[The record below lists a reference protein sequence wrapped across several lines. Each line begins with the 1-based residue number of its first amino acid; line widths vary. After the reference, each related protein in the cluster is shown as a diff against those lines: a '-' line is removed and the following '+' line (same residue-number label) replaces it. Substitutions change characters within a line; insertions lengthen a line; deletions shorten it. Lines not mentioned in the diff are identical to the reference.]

1 MVWFLFSYLK
11 MKDGTSGR
19 QHVPHAGLQIR
30 TEQDM
35 NRSIV
40 ECDMKSAMENDLY
53 TEILPGIFCVSLTDT
68 TIEQGVSC
76 IKIYIIKGKP
86 SVHEG
91 HSLMIDT
98 GFRQEDCHRK
108 LQAALAALE
117 IPVDQLDIF
126 LTHRHHDHSGLAGSF
141 ASEGAHIF
149 MNPAEERHPYDCLAY
164 RVSEESLTAQKSVL
178 RSTGITAERTPY
190 AWEAF
195 MKVSERVQQH
205 GEWVLAILGFPYTAL
220 SAGDVFVY
228 GDYHFSA
235 YPLKGHTYGQMGL
248 MDHEKKILFVA
259 DQLIHGV
266 SPIVATTYPDEHLL
280 EGMFASLRD
289 IKEHYADWTIIPAH
303 GEPIRDVAQDVDS
316 IVYSYLS
323 KSTSALDI
331 MKGNAPEESASSA
344 HGVPDAV
351 KAPAVEAQRS
361 IGSGAWTVHDIAKQ
375 LYHMD
380 DDPTDEAAFFTYKML
395 ITKTFSILEY
405 LHDIGFVERTM
416 RDGIYYWRATGQTEG
431 KR

>member
-1 MVWFLFSYLK
+1 
-11 MKDGTSGR
+11 
-19 QHVPHAGLQIR
+19 
-30 TEQDM
+30 M

-91 HSLMIDT
+91 RSLMIDT

-126 LTHRHHDHSGLAGSF
+126 LTHRHHDHSGLAGTF
-141 ASEGAHIF
+141 AREGAHIF

-164 RVSEESLTAQKSVL
+164 RVSEESLQAQKTVL
-178 RSTGITAERTPY
+178 RSTGITPERTPY

-195 MKVSERVQQH
+195 MKVSERVQHH

-220 SAGDVFVY
+220 HSGDVFDY
-228 GDYHFSA
+228 GDYHFTT

-266 SPIVATTYPDEHLL
+266 SPIVATTYADEHLL

-289 IKEHYADWTIIPAH
+289 IKEHYGDWTIIPAH
-303 GEPIRDVAQDVDS
+303 GGIIQDAAQDVDS

-331 MKGNAPEESASSA
+331 MKGKTAA
-344 HGVPDAV
+344 DAAAGDHRRTGAAQ
-351 KAPAVEAQRS
+351 APASGGQDIREAS
-361 IGSGAWTVHDIAKQ
+361 TWTVHDIAKQ

>member
-1 MVWFLFSYLK
+1 MEC
-11 MKDGTSGR
+11 G
-19 QHVPHAGLQIR
+19 
-30 TEQDM
+30 M
-35 NRSIV
+35 NNS
-40 ECDMKSAMENDLY
+40 KDLY
-53 TEILPGIFCVSLTDT
+53 TEILPGIFRVSLTDT

-91 HSLMIDT
+91 RSLMIDT

-141 ASEGAHIF
+141 AREGAHIF

-164 RVSEESLTAQKSVL
+164 RVSEESLAAQKSVL

-195 MKVSERVQQH
+195 MKVSERVQHH
-205 GEWVLAILGFPYTAL
+205 GEWVLAILGFPYTTI
-220 SAGDVFVY
+220 STGDEFAY

-266 SPIVATTYPDEHLL
+266 SPIVATTYADEHLL

-316 IVYSYLS
+316 IVFSYLS

-331 MKGNAPEESASSA
+331 MKEKTAA
-344 HGVPDAV
+344 DAAAGDHRRTGAAQ
-351 KAPAVEAQRS
+351 APAAGGQDIREAN
-361 IGSGAWTVHDIAKQ
+361 AWTVHDIAKQ

-380 DDPTDEAAFFTYKML
+380 DDPADEAAFFTYKML

>member
-1 MVWFLFSYLK
+1 
-11 MKDGTSGR
+11 
-19 QHVPHAGLQIR
+19 
-30 TEQDM
+30 
-35 NRSIV
+35 
-40 ECDMKSAMENDLY
+40 MKSAMENDLY

-76 IKIYIIKGKP
+76 IKIYIIKGKT

-91 HSLMIDT
+91 RSLMIDT

-141 ASEGAHIF
+141 AREGAHIF

-164 RVSEESLTAQKSVL
+164 RVSEESLQAQKTVL
-178 RSTGITAERTPY
+178 RSTGITPERTPY

-195 MKVSERVQQH
+195 MKVSERVQHH

-220 SAGDVFVY
+220 HSGDVFDY
-228 GDYHFSA
+228 GDYHFTA

-248 MDHEKKILFVA
+248 MDHEKKIMFVA

-266 SPIVATTYPDEHLL
+266 SPIVATTYADEYLL
-280 EGMFASLRD
+280 EGMFASLKD
-289 IKEHYADWTIIPAH
+289 IKEHYAEWTIIPAH
-303 GEPIRDVAQDVDS
+303 GELIRDVAQDVDS

-331 MKGNAPEESASSA
+331 MKGKTAA
-344 HGVPDAV
+344 DAAAGDHRRTGAAQ
-351 KAPAVEAQRS
+351 APAAGGQDIREAS
-361 IGSGAWTVHDIAKQ
+361 AWTVHDIAKQ

-380 DDPTDEAAFFTYKML
+380 DDPADEAAFFTYKML

-416 RDGIYYWRATGQTEG
+416 RDGIYYWRAIMQTEG

>member
-1 MVWFLFSYLK
+1 
-11 MKDGTSGR
+11 
-19 QHVPHAGLQIR
+19 
-30 TEQDM
+30 
-35 NRSIV
+35 
-40 ECDMKSAMENDLY
+40 MKSAMENDLY

-91 HSLMIDT
+91 RSLMIDT

-164 RVSEESLTAQKSVL
+164 RVSEESLQAQKTVL

-195 MKVSERVQQH
+195 MKVSERVQHH

-220 SAGDVFVY
+220 HSGDVFDY
-228 GDYHFSA
+228 GDYHFTA

-266 SPIVATTYPDEHLL
+266 SPIVATTYADEHLL

-303 GEPIRDVAQDVDS
+303 GGIIQDAAQDVDS

-331 MKGNAPEESASSA
+331 MKGKTAA
-344 HGVPDAV
+344 DAAAGDHRRTGAAQ
-351 KAPAVEAQRS
+351 APAAGGQDIREAS
-361 IGSGAWTVHDIAKQ
+361 AWTVHDIAKQ

-380 DDPTDEAAFFTYKML
+380 DDPADEAAFFTYKML

-416 RDGIYYWRATGQTEG
+416 RDGIYYWCATGQAEA
-431 KR
+431 KN

>member
-1 MVWFLFSYLK
+1 
-11 MKDGTSGR
+11 
-19 QHVPHAGLQIR
+19 
-30 TEQDM
+30 M

-86 SVHEG
+86 LAHEG
-91 HSLMIDT
+91 RSLMIDT

-117 IPVDQLDIF
+117 IPVNQLDIF

-141 ASEGAHIF
+141 ALEGAHIF

-164 RVSEESLTAQKSVL
+164 RVSEESLAAQKSVL

-248 MDHEKKILFVA
+248 MDHEKKILFAA

-266 SPIVATTYPDEHLL
+266 SPIVATTYADEHLL

-331 MKGNAPEESASSA
+331 MKGNASEESASTA
-344 HGVPDAV
+344 HGLPDAV
-351 KAPAVEAQRS
+351 KAPAVAAPRS

-416 RDGIYYWRATGQTEG
+416 RDGIYYWRAIRQTEG
-431 KR
+431 K

>member
-11 MKDGTSGR
+11 SMECG
-19 QHVPHAGLQIR
+19 
-30 TEQDM
+30 M
-35 NRSIV
+35 NHTT
-40 ECDMKSAMENDLY
+40 DLY

-86 SVHEG
+86 SAHEG
-91 HSLMIDT
+91 RSLMIDT

-141 ASEGAHIF
+141 AREGAHIF

-164 RVSEESLTAQKSVL
+164 RVSEESLQAQKTVL
-178 RSTGITAERTPY
+178 RSTGITPERTPY

-195 MKVSERVQQH
+195 MKVSERVQHH

-220 SAGDVFVY
+220 HSGDVFDY
-228 GDYHFSA
+228 GDYHFTA

-266 SPIVATTYPDEHLL
+266 SPIVATTYADEHLL
-280 EGMFASLRD
+280 EGMFASLKD

-303 GEPIRDVAQDVDS
+303 GELIRDVAQDVDS

-331 MKGNAPEESASSA
+331 MKGKTAA
-344 HGVPDAV
+344 DAAAGDHRRTGAAQ
-351 KAPAVEAQRS
+351 APAAGGQDIREAS
-361 IGSGAWTVHDIAKQ
+361 AWTVHDIAKQ

-416 RDGIYYWRATGQTEG
+416 RDGIYYWRAIIQTEG

>member
-1 MVWFLFSYLK
+1 
-11 MKDGTSGR
+11 
-19 QHVPHAGLQIR
+19 
-30 TEQDM
+30 
-35 NRSIV
+35 
-40 ECDMKSAMENDLY
+40 
-53 TEILPGIFCVSLTDT
+53 
-68 TIEQGVSC
+68 
-76 IKIYIIKGKP
+76 
-86 SVHEG
+86 
-91 HSLMIDT
+91 
-98 GFRQEDCHRK
+98 
-108 LQAALAALE
+108 
-117 IPVDQLDIF
+117 
-126 LTHRHHDHSGLAGSF
+126 
-141 ASEGAHIF
+141 

-164 RVSEESLTAQKSVL
+164 RVSEESLAAQKKVL
-178 RSTGITAERTPY
+178 RSTGITPERTPY

-205 GEWVLAILGFPYTAL
+205 GEWVLAILGFPYTAV
-220 SAGDVFVY
+220 SAGDMFVY

-248 MDHEKKILFVA
+248 MDHEKKTLFVA

-280 EGMFASLRD
+280 VGMFASLRD
-289 IKEHYADWTIIPAH
+289 IKEHYADWTIISAH

-331 MKGNAPEESASSA
+331 MKGKRMADSVASGSVTPDTVQAAPVGEHDISAS
-344 HGVPDAV
+344 
-351 KAPAVEAQRS
+351 R
-361 IGSGAWTVHDIAKQ
+361 AWTVHDIAKQ

-380 DDPTDEAAFFTYKML
+380 DDPEDEAAFFTYKML

-416 RDGIYYWRATGQTEG
+416 RDGIYYWHATRETEG
-431 KR
+431 

>member
-1 MVWFLFSYLK
+1 
-11 MKDGTSGR
+11 
-19 QHVPHAGLQIR
+19 
-30 TEQDM
+30 
-35 NRSIV
+35 
-40 ECDMKSAMENDLY
+40 
-53 TEILPGIFCVSLTDT
+53 
-68 TIEQGVSC
+68 
-76 IKIYIIKGKP
+76 
-86 SVHEG
+86 
-91 HSLMIDT
+91 
-98 GFRQEDCHRK
+98 
-108 LQAALAALE
+108 
-117 IPVDQLDIF
+117 
-126 LTHRHHDHSGLAGSF
+126 
-141 ASEGAHIF
+141 
-149 MNPAEERHPYDCLAY
+149 
-164 RVSEESLTAQKSVL
+164 
-178 RSTGITAERTPY
+178 
-190 AWEAF
+190 

-228 GDYHFSA
+228 GDYHFST

-266 SPIVATTYPDEHLL
+266 SPIVATTYADEHLL

-331 MKGNAPEESASSA
+331 MKGNTPEESASSA

-380 DDPTDEAAFFTYKML
+380 DDPADEAAFFTYKML

-416 RDGIYYWRATGQTEG
+416 RDGIYYWRAIIQTEG
-431 KR
+431 K

>member
-117 IPVDQLDIF
+117 IPADQLDIF

-344 HGVPDAV
+344 HGLPDAV
-351 KAPAVEAQRS
+351 KAAAVEAQRS

-380 DDPTDEAAFFTYKML
+380 DDPADEAAFFTYKML

-416 RDGIYYWRATGQTEG
+416 RDGIYYWHATGETEG
-431 KR
+431 

>member
-1 MVWFLFSYLK
+1 MEC
-11 MKDGTSGR
+11 G
-19 QHVPHAGLQIR
+19 
-30 TEQDM
+30 M
-35 NRSIV
+35 NNS
-40 ECDMKSAMENDLY
+40 NDLY
-53 TEILPGIFCVSLTDT
+53 TEILPGIFRVSLTDT

-91 HSLMIDT
+91 RSLMIDT

-141 ASEGAHIF
+141 AREGAHIF

-164 RVSEESLTAQKSVL
+164 RVSEESLQAQKTVL
-178 RSTGITAERTPY
+178 RSTGITPERTPY

-195 MKVSERVQQH
+195 MKVSERVQHH
-205 GEWVLAILGFPYTAL
+205 GEWVLAILGFPYTTI
-220 SAGDVFVY
+220 STGDEFAY
-228 GDYHFSA
+228 GDYHFTT

-266 SPIVATTYPDEHLL
+266 SPIVATTYADEHLL

-303 GEPIRDVAQDVDS
+303 GGIIQDVAQDVDS

-331 MKGNAPEESASSA
+331 MKGNAPEANASSD
-344 HGVPDAV
+344 HSLLDTV
-351 KAPAVEAQRS
+351 KAAAEAQRS
-361 IGSGAWTVHDIAKQ
+361 IGSGEWTVHDIAKQ

-380 DDPTDEAAFFTYKML
+380 DDPADEPAFFTYKML

-416 RDGIYYWRATGQTEG
+416 RDSIYYWRATGQAEA
-431 KR
+431 KS

>member
-1 MVWFLFSYLK
+1 
-11 MKDGTSGR
+11 
-19 QHVPHAGLQIR
+19 
-30 TEQDM
+30 
-35 NRSIV
+35 
-40 ECDMKSAMENDLY
+40 MKSAMENDLY

-91 HSLMIDT
+91 RSLMIDT
-98 GFRQEDCHRK
+98 GFRQEDCLRK
-108 LQAALAALE
+108 LQAALAALD
-117 IPVDQLDIF
+117 IPADQLDIF
-126 LTHRHHDHSGLAGSF
+126 LTHRHHDHSGLAGTF
-141 ASEGAHIF
+141 AREGAHIF

-164 RVSEESLTAQKSVL
+164 RVSEESLAAQKKVL
-178 RSTGITAERTPY
+178 RSAGITPERTPY

-195 MKVSERVQQH
+195 MKVSERVQHH
-205 GEWVLAILGFPYTAL
+205 GEWVLAILGFPYTTI
-220 SAGDVFVY
+220 STGDEFAY
-228 GDYHFSA
+228 GDYHFTT

-266 SPIVATTYPDEHLL
+266 SPIVATTYADEHLL

-331 MKGNAPEESASSA
+331 MKGNAPEADASSD
-344 HGVPDAV
+344 HSLPDTV
-351 KAPAVEAQRS
+351 KAAAEAQRS
-361 IGSGAWTVHDIAKQ
+361 IRSGEWTVHDIAKQ

-380 DDPTDEAAFFTYKML
+380 DDPADEAAFFTYKML

-416 RDGIYYWRATGQTEG
+416 QDGIYYWRAIIQTEG
-431 KR
+431 K

>member
-1 MVWFLFSYLK
+1 
-11 MKDGTSGR
+11 
-19 QHVPHAGLQIR
+19 
-30 TEQDM
+30 
-35 NRSIV
+35 
-40 ECDMKSAMENDLY
+40 MKSAMANDLY

-91 HSLMIDT
+91 RSLMIDT

-164 RVSEESLTAQKSVL
+164 RVSEESLQAQKTVL

-195 MKVSERVQQH
+195 MKVSERVQHH

-220 SAGDVFVY
+220 HSGDVFDY
-228 GDYHFSA
+228 GDYHFTA

-266 SPIVATTYPDEHLL
+266 SPIVATTYADEHLL

-303 GEPIRDVAQDVDS
+303 GGIIQDAAQDVDS

-331 MKGNAPEESASSA
+331 MKGKTAA
-344 HGVPDAV
+344 DAAAGDHRRTGAAQ
-351 KAPAVEAQRS
+351 APAAGGQDIREAS
-361 IGSGAWTVHDIAKQ
+361 AWTVHDIAKQ

-380 DDPTDEAAFFTYKML
+380 DDPADEAAFFTYKML

-416 RDGIYYWRATGQTEG
+416 RDGIYYWCATGQAEA
-431 KR
+431 KN

>member
-1 MVWFLFSYLK
+1 
-11 MKDGTSGR
+11 
-19 QHVPHAGLQIR
+19 
-30 TEQDM
+30 M

-40 ECDMKSAMENDLY
+40 ECGMKSAMANDLY

-76 IKIYIIKGKP
+76 IKIYIIKGNP

-91 HSLMIDT
+91 RSLMIDT

-141 ASEGAHIF
+141 ASEGAHIY

-164 RVSEESLTAQKSVL
+164 RVSEESLQAQKTVL
-178 RSTGITAERTPY
+178 RSTGITPERTPY
-190 AWEAF
+190 AWDAF

-248 MDHEKKILFVA
+248 MDHEKKILFAA

-266 SPIVATTYPDEHLL
+266 SPIVATTYADEHLL

-331 MKGNAPEESASSA
+331 MKGNAPEKSVSSA
-344 HGVPDAV
+344 HGLPDAV
-351 KAPAVEAQRS
+351 KAPTVEAQRS
-361 IGSGAWTVHDIAKQ
+361 IGSGEWTVHDIAKQ

-405 LHDIGFVERTM
+405 LHDIDFVERTM
-416 RDGIYYWRATGQTEG
+416 RDGIYYWRAIMQTEG

>member
-1 MVWFLFSYLK
+1 
-11 MKDGTSGR
+11 
-19 QHVPHAGLQIR
+19 
-30 TEQDM
+30 
-35 NRSIV
+35 
-40 ECDMKSAMENDLY
+40 MKSAMENDLY

-91 HSLMIDT
+91 RSLMIDT

-108 LQAALAALE
+108 LQAALSALE

-141 ASEGAHIF
+141 ASEGAHIY

-164 RVSEESLTAQKSVL
+164 RVSEESLQAQKKVL
-178 RSTGITAERTPY
+178 RSTGITPERTPY

-195 MKVSERVQQH
+195 MKVSERVKHH

-220 SAGDVFVY
+220 HSGDVFDY
-228 GDYHFSA
+228 GDYHFTA

-248 MDHEKKILFVA
+248 MDQEKKILFVA

-266 SPIVATTYPDEHLL
+266 SPIVATTYADEHLL

-303 GEPIRDVAQDVDS
+303 GELIRDVAQDVDS

-331 MKGNAPEESASSA
+331 MKEKTAA
-344 HGVPDAV
+344 DAAAGDHRRTGAAQ
-351 KAPAVEAQRS
+351 APAAGGQDIREAN
-361 IGSGAWTVHDIAKQ
+361 AWTVHDIAKQ

-416 RDGIYYWRATGQTEG
+416 RDGIYYWRAIRQTEG
-431 KR
+431 K

>member
-1 MVWFLFSYLK
+1 MLAQREDSTFRMPAFRS
-11 MKDGTSGR
+11 
-19 QHVPHAGLQIR
+19 
-30 TEQDM
+30 EQDM

-40 ECDMKSAMENDLY
+40 ECDMNGSNTNNLY

-91 HSLMIDT
+91 RSLMIDT
-98 GFRQEDCHRK
+98 GFRQEDCLRK

-164 RVSEESLTAQKSVL
+164 RVSEKSLAAQKKVL
-178 RSTGITAERTPY
+178 RSTGITPERTPY

-205 GEWVLAILGFPYTAL
+205 GEWVLAILGFPYTAV
-220 SAGDVFVY
+220 SAGDMFVY

-248 MDHEKKILFVA
+248 MDHEKKTLFVA

-266 SPIVATTYPDEHLL
+266 SPIVATTYTDEHLL
-280 EGMFASLRD
+280 VGMFASLRD
-289 IKEHYADWTIIPAH
+289 IKEHYADWTIISAH
-303 GEPIRDVAQDVDS
+303 GEPIRDVVQDVDS

-331 MKGNAPEESASSA
+331 MKGKSMADSVASGSVTPDTVQAAPVGEHDISAS
-344 HGVPDAV
+344 
-351 KAPAVEAQRS
+351 R
-361 IGSGAWTVHDIAKQ
+361 AWAVHDIAKQ

-380 DDPTDEAAFFTYKML
+380 DDPEDEAAFFTYKML

-416 RDGIYYWRATGQTEG
+416 RDGIYYWHATRETEG
-431 KR
+431 

>member
-11 MKDGTSGR
+11 TALVQREDIMFRMTAFRS
-19 QHVPHAGLQIR
+19 
-30 TEQDM
+30 EQDM

-91 HSLMIDT
+91 RSLMIDT

-108 LQAALAALE
+108 LQAALAALD
-117 IPVDQLDIF
+117 IPADQLDIF
-126 LTHRHHDHSGLAGSF
+126 LTHRHHDHSGLAGTF
-141 ASEGAHIF
+141 AREGAHIF

-164 RVSEESLTAQKSVL
+164 RVSEESLAAQKSVL
-178 RSTGITAERTPY
+178 RSTGITPERTPY

-195 MKVSERVQQH
+195 MKVSERVQHH
-205 GEWVLAILGFPYTAL
+205 GEWVLAILGFPYTTI
-220 SAGDVFVY
+220 STGDEFAY
-228 GDYHFSA
+228 GDYHFTT

-266 SPIVATTYPDEHLL
+266 SPIVATTYADEHLL

-331 MKGNAPEESASSA
+331 LKGNAPEKSASSA
-344 HGVPDAV
+344 HGLPDAV
-351 KAPAVEAQRS
+351 KAPAVEAQRC
-361 IGSGAWTVHDIAKQ
+361 IGSGEWTVHDIAKQ

-380 DDPTDEAAFFTYKML
+380 DDPADEAAFFTYKML

-416 RDGIYYWRATGQTEG
+416 RDGIYYWRAIIQTEG
-431 KR
+431 K